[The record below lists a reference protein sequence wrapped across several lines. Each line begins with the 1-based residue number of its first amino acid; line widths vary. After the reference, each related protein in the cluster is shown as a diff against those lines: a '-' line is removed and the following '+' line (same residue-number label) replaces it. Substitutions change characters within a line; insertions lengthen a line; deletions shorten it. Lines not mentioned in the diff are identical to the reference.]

1 LEFHARDQDARG
13 WVVTLNREDEIKFR
27 RYAHKRDAEAILE
40 VFKEVGWLEP
50 GKDREKDAVTHAFFK
65 AGRSWIAELRGRAES
80 LALAMAGAFCYLNE
94 DLSLCAVTAVVT
106 STIARRLQCA
116 SRTTAEAIAD
126 AAEEGTLVA
135 GLGVFEQG
143 FYNRLGFGSGPY
155 EHWIDF
161 DPATL
166 KVDAPSRPPHRLT
179 ASDWKAVHSSRL
191 ARKKGHGS
199 CNVFSSELTQIEM
212 ADTPKGF
219 GFGYY
224 DGKELT
230 HHVWLSNQGG
240 EHGPVVMY
248 WSAFQTYQ
256 QFLEL
261 LSLVKSIGDQFH
273 LVKMREPPGI
283 QLQDLIEQ
291 PFKYQRMTR
300 QARFECRAR
309 ALAYWQLRILDLKGC
324 IEKTHLQGA
333 PVRFNLELVDP
344 INEHLCERKG
354 WRGVQGT
361 YMVNFGG
368 QSRIEASH
376 HDRLPTLR
384 AEVGA
389 FTRMWMGAQ
398 SASTLAVT
406 DVLEGPAELIESL
419 DRIFQIPVPHT
430 DWDF

>member
-1 LEFHARDQDARG
+1 
-13 WVVTLNREDEIKFR
+13 VSVKREDDIKFR
-27 RYAHKRDAEAILE
+27 RYEHKRDAEAALAI
-40 VFKEVGWLEP
+40 FKEVDWLEQ
-50 GKDREKDAVTHAFFK
+50 GKDREKDAVTRGFLK

-80 LALAMAGAFCYLNE
+80 LALTLPGVFHYLKE
-94 DLSLCAVTAVVT
+94 SLSLCAVTAVVT

-126 AAEEGTLVA
+126 AAEEGTLIAV
-135 GLGVFEQG
+135 LGVFEQG

-161 DPATL
+161 DPAAL
-166 KVDAPSRPPHRLT
+166 KVDGPSRPPHRLT
-179 ASDWKAVHSSRL
+179 ASDWKAVHASRL
-191 ARKKGHGS
+191 DRMKGHGS
-199 CNVFSSELTQIEM
+199 CSVFSSELTRFEM
-212 ADTPKGF
+212 VHTPKGF

-224 DGKELT
+224 NGDELT
-230 HHVWLSNQGG
+230 HHLWLSNQGG

-248 WSAFQTYQ
+248 WSAFQTYR

-273 LVKMREPPGI
+273 LVKMREPSGI

-300 QARFECRAR
+300 QARFECRAQ
-309 ALAYWQLRILDLKGC
+309 AVAYWQMRILDLKGC

-333 PVRFNLELVDP
+333 PVRFNLELTDP
-344 INEHLCERKG
+344 IKEFLRERKG
-354 WRGVQGT
+354 WRGVEGT
-361 YMVNFGG
+361 YEVSFGE
-368 QSRIEASH
+368 QSRIEPGKQ
-376 HDRLPTLR
+376 DRLPTLA
-384 AEVGA
+384 AEAGA

-406 DVLEGPAELIESL
+406 DVLAGPPELIESL